1 MGIGGGASA
10 GDIILCLGTGLEKHV
25 VWDIYIKHVSQFKA
39 FSIMHEIW
47 NAHKDREGLGSGIMA
62 YITKAFGQ

>member
-25 VWDIYIKHVSQFKA
+25 VWDKFNKHVCQ
-39 FSIMHEIW
+39 
-47 NAHKDREGLGSGIMA
+47 
-62 YITKAFGQ
+62 